1 MPEVSGLEVCR
12 EVRKIS
18 DVPIIV
24 LSAKGL
30 EKDKVMALEAGA
42 DDYVTKPFGMEELIA
57 RIKAVL
63 RRALNLESEETVLRA
78 GPIQMDLNTRHVLVN
93 KNEVKL
99 TPKEFELLKFFLQ
112 NEGKVITHRNLLR
125 AVWGWQSVEQTEYLR
140 VFVNQLRKKI
150 EPDPQNPSY
159 LLTEPWIGYRFTLNR

>member
-1 MPEVSGLEVCR
+1 MRSRLLRVDERRWTRSIGKEIPDLIILDLVMPEVSGLEVCR

-99 TPKEFELLKFFLQ
+99 TPKEFELLKFFPA
-112 NEGKVITHRNLLR
+112 E
-125 AVWGWQSVEQTEYLR
+125 
-140 VFVNQLRKKI
+140 
-150 EPDPQNPSY
+150 
-159 LLTEPWIGYRFTLNR
+159 